1 MTLWIWLQPVVNLQ
15 IHVKLVFSRNL
26 FCKRMR
32 TRRTLQKCFAFV
44 CEPNS
49 LWNLTWNS
57 LKRFGRN
64 VLFLVGWWLVGWLVG
79 WSVCHQNAPAESS
92 KWEPWGTPKER
103 NKTNTYENIYRKS
116 TKNRPEI
123 VPIWNQNRWKIVKI
137 TARGTPKRWK
147 NVKIKKRAVV
157 FNSVPPLGAIL
168 KENSIPKR
176 TLKCV
181 KIIKKPCI
189 KNNDKINEL
198 SNHFF

>member
-1 MTLWIWLQPVVNLQ
+1 MIAANWSLQ

-44 CEPNS
+44 YEPNS

-79 WSVCHQNAPAESS
+79 WSVCHQNAPTESS

-103 NKTNTYENIYRKS
+103 NKTNTYENIYIKS
-116 TKNRPEI
+116 IKIVPKSFQFGTKIDEKSLKLRPGVPPSGEKTWKSKKEQWCITRSPPWERFWTKNGFQNGPK
-123 VPIWNQNRWKIVKI
+123 NQWK
-137 TARGTPKRWK
+137 
-147 NVKIKKRAVV
+147 
-157 FNSVPPLGAIL
+157 S
-168 KENSIPKR
+168 
-176 TLKCV
+176 
-181 KIIKKPCI
+181 
-189 KNNDKINEL
+189 
-198 SNHFF
+198 